1 MRKRKNTNSVPE
13 IRNQTAYRRF
23 GPPDFVV
30 LLICL
35 AGVLFFLLLF
45 RNDMYR
51 SLTRLNDIPV
61 GTVTW
66 KEKAAQR
73 RFVDR
78 VLWDRLQKHSPVYN
92 GDLIRTAEYSGAT
105 VTFSAGEI
113 IDLADNT
120 LVRISRNDAVPRID
134 LTQGAVSVNTAAGNG
149 AGIILSSGNTNVTIT
164 AGAVVNAGAA
174 DSNGNLTLLVSEGS
188 ATVSGAAG
196 TWEAEA
202 GTAFSL
208 DSEGTAG
215 TEPLAAVSSPRPDA
229 RYLNPARGPLA
240 IPFAWNR
247 MNYGENDRTRIEIA
261 ADRAFTRPAFDRIIA
276 EDSITVS
283 LESGTWWWKVYPDSA
298 SPANA
303 ITGKL
308 TIVNAPAPA
317 LITPAEA
324 YLYRYRTRQSAVRFQ
339 WTETGDAVS
348 YLLEAA
354 DNPDFR
360 NPALRT
366 QVQGT
371 SLIYS
376 KLNPGHWYWRVRP
389 VFSGDYEGNTA
400 AAMVSYFDIEQADVL
415 TAPVLS
421 LPLNGGRVNTIAG
434 AQDIYFSWKFEEEAD
449 TYTIQIS
456 PNRDLSNPVISE
468 TVFDNFYAYRP
479 SKAVLEP
486 GQYYWTV
493 YQTDLEGNNS
503 PIAAAYGFSSV
514 QNEETQRTIFPPDN
528 YTIAENLLSETRF
541 TWKSPLPNKMRFQV
555 SASQDFSSPVINEPA
570 TGDSIAGKR
579 LPLGTWYWRIVA
591 AGDDGALIPGQRFQ
605 SAAKQLSVVSAF
617 PQPVIESPLPGS
629 RLFIRENNR
638 LEFRWRA
645 VSGAGSYLFRLYR
658 GTGPAGNANQPL
670 FETTVSREMIPAM
683 DWSRYGNGDY
693 FWTVQAMAEENRLQS
708 RRTGLT
714 ANASF
719 TVQNLRP
726 ISLDYPPQNTV
737 IKGLTAANLPTMV
750 RWSTAETVGTSRFI
764 LSRNANPLRGTP
776 VMTINNP
783 GREIRLNRLEPGTYY
798 WTVQGE
804 NRDGFDISP
813 AAPGTFR
820 VLPVAAPP
828 VAAPPLAA
836 PPPVP
841 APPVS
846 APPPAAAP
854 SVAAPPVAAPPP
866 AAPPVTLLPAAG
878 QLRPENNYVIGPA
891 QLRSSREISFTWNS
905 VGGANAYI
913 FSLFPDNGEPADRK
927 EIIRT
932 EPLRQPSYT
941 IKDLSVLD
949 VGNFIWQ
956 VEAVQVGN
964 DGSVIRHGT
973 IVQNRFT
980 IDIPLP
986 NDPKRHNSGTLYGL

>member
-1 MRKRKNTNSVPE
+1 MRKKKNTNSVPKN
-13 IRNQTAYRRF
+13 RNPGNGTTALPPRDQVP
-23 GPPDFVV
+23 GPGLPDFAV
-30 LLICL
+30 LFICI
-35 AGVLFFLLLF
+35 AGILFFLFLF

-61 GTVTW
+61 GTITW

-73 RFVDR
+73 RFIDR
-78 VLWDRLQKHSPVYN
+78 VLWDRLQKHSMVYN

-105 VTFSAGEI
+105 VTFGAGEI

-120 LVRISRNDAVPRID
+120 LVRISRDDAVPRID
-134 LTQGAVSVNTAAGNG
+134 LTQGAVSVNTAAGSG
-149 AGIILSSGNTNVTIT
+149 SGIILSSGNTNVTVA

-174 DSNGNLTLLVSEGS
+174 EGNGNLTLLVSEGS

-196 TWEAEA
+196 TWEADA
-202 GTAFSL
+202 GSAFSL

-229 RYLNPARGPLA
+229 RYLNPARGTLA
-240 IPFAWNR
+240 VPFVWNR
-247 MNYGENDRTRIEIA
+247 MNYGGNERTRIEIA
-261 ADRAFTRPAFDRIIA
+261 ADRAFTRPAFNRDIA
-276 EDSITVS
+276 EDSITVN

-298 SPANA
+298 SSANA
-303 ITGKL
+303 ITGKF

-317 LITPAEA
+317 LITPAEG
-324 YLYRYRTRQSAVRFQ
+324 YIYRYRTRQSAVRFQ

-360 NPALRT
+360 APALQT

-389 VFSGDYEGNTA
+389 VFSGDYEGNMA

-421 LPLNGGRVNTIAG
+421 LPPNGGQVNTIAG

-449 TYTIQIS
+449 TYTVQIS

-468 TVFDNFYAYRP
+468 TVYDNFYAYRP
-479 SKAVLEP
+479 SRAVLNQ

-503 PIAAAYGFSSV
+503 PVAAAYGFSSA

-528 YTIAENLLSETRF
+528 YTIAENILTETRF
-541 TWKSPLPNKMRFQV
+541 TWKSTIPNKMRFQV
-555 SASQDFSSPVINEPA
+555 SASRDFSSPVINEPA

-579 LPLGTWYWRIVA
+579 LPPGTWYWRIA
-591 AGDDGALIPGQRFQ
+591 AVGDNGALIPGQRFQ

-617 PQPVIESPLPGS
+617 PQPVIESPPSGS
-629 RLFIRENNR
+629 RLFVRGNNS
-638 LEFRWRA
+638 LEFRWRE

-658 GTGPAGNANQPL
+658 GTAGNANQPL

-693 FWTVQAMAEENRLQS
+693 FWTVQAVAEENRLRS

-737 IKGLTAANLPTMV
+737 IEGLTAANRPTLV
-750 RWSTAETVGTSRFI
+750 RWSTAETMGTSRFI

-820 VLPVAAPP
+820 VLPVAAP
-828 VAAPPLAA
+828 AT
-836 PPPVP
+836 
-841 APPVS
+841 
-846 APPPAAAP
+846 
-854 SVAAPPVAAPPP
+854 
-866 AAPPVTLLPAAG
+866 PPVTLLPAAG
-878 QLRPENNYVIGPA
+878 QLRPENNYLIGPE
-891 QLRSSREISFTWNS
+891 QLRSGREINFAWGS

-913 FSLFPDNGEPADRK
+913 FSLFPDNGETPANRK

-941 IKDLSVLD
+941 IKDLSALD

-956 VEAVQVGN
+956 VEAVRVGN
-964 DGSVIRHGT
+964 DGSVIQHGT
-973 IVQNRFT
+973 AAQNRFT

-986 NDPKRHNSGTLYGL
+986 NDPKRHNPGTLYGL